1 MTRCARP
8 WFFLP
13 VFQPDIGGEPL
24 IAAQESIDDQI
35 DRLIGRLS
43 DTIWND
49 IDRPAHDPL
58 YELLFPGG
66 ITFYTDGPDDEQ
78 PARMDL
84 LADLLESNLHPKLDP
99 KRAKQYAAELRGGAQ
114 TLEAAVD
121 AARKPRA
128 QKTPP
133 PLPPRPRRR
142 SPPQSPA
149 LSFRALRRHQAA
161 ALPGSG
167 DLRRRKSPIPA
178 PHDCQRR
185 CQAAALKEIASLCP

>member
-99 KRAKQYAAELRGGAQ
+99 KKAKQYAAELRGGA
-114 TLEAAVD
+114 
-121 AARKPRA
+121 
-128 QKTPP
+128 
-133 PLPPRPRRR
+133 
-142 SPPQSPA
+142 
-149 LSFRALRRHQAA
+149 
-161 ALPGSG
+161 
-167 DLRRRKSPIPA
+167 
-178 PHDCQRR
+178 
-185 CQAAALKEIASLCP
+185 